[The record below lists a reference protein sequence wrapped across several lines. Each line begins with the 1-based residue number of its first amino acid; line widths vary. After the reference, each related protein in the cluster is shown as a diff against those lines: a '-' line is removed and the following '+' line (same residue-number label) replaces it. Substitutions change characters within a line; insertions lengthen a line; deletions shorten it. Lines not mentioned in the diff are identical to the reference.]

1 MSIDDKTMARIK
13 ASSPFAGVA
22 EEDMEALV
30 DQLHA
35 YTRAYATVSYTHLR
49 AHET

>member
-30 DQLHA
+30 DQLQA
-35 YTRAYATVSYTHLR
+35 PLDVYAIG
-49 AHET
+49 